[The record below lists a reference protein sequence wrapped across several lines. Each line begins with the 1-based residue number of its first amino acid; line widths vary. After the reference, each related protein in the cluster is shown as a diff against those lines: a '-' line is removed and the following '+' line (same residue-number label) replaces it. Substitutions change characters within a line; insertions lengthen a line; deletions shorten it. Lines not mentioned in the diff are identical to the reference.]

1 MIDQSTNRAWK
12 SFAWLV
18 LLVAVVV
25 AGFVSYFAS
34 SAPDGLTRAADDHGI
49 SAAQKP
55 HATADSP
62 LADYGILGVDNDL
75 LSGGL
80 AGVVGVGV
88 ELVLAGGLALAVRRR
103 SRQA

>member
-1 MIDQSTNRAWK
+1 MTAKRFFVA
-12 SFAWLV
+12 F
-18 LLVAVVV
+18 LLVAVVL

-34 SAPDGLTRAADDHGI
+34 SAPDGLTRTADDHGI
-49 SAAQKP
+49 SAAEKP
-55 HATADSP
+55 HASADSP

-88 ELVLAGGLALAVRRR
+88 VLVLAGGLALAVRRR